1 MYIWMVYFS
10 FFRCTTISIVT
21 SGDKCG
27 SYVNIIVFREWPF
40 FYSVVL
46 RNVQYIIYMM
56 IFRKGT
62 AREEGVWGFFFAARR
77 KKNMENFLDLKDEHT
92 QKINIL
98 TFQQEICYKF
108 KKNLIFHV

>member
-1 MYIWMVYFS
+1 MGF
-10 FFRCTTISIVT
+10 
-21 SGDKCG
+21 
-27 SYVNIIVFREWPF
+27 
-40 FYSVVL
+40 
-46 RNVQYIIYMM
+46 
-56 IFRKGT
+56 
-62 AREEGVWGFFFAARR
+62 FFFAARR